1 MARIVFRDPWD
12 QHTVVEHVVTKMH
25 FSEETEFQQVDVFE
39 TAQFGTVLALGGV
52 VNCTEVDEMGY
63 HEMLVHVPLL
73 AHPNP
78 RRVLII
84 GGGDG
89 GTMREVCKHDVV
101 EEAVQVEIDE
111 VVVEVCKKWLPQTA
125 VGFEHPRCNL
135 IIGDGLDYV
144 KRAPAGSFDVILV
157 DSTDPVD
164 AGTVLFTEDFYRE
177 CHRVLA
183 DDGVLVPQSD
193 SMFNS
198 TKNVQRVVTQLGE
211 IFADVHVYRTLVP
224 TYPFSMWNFT
234 FATKGPHPF
243 EAIDLERA
251 RRLENELRYY
261 TPELHHAAFVLPKWM
276 KQRIAEW
283 AEIASSR

>member
-1 MARIVFRDPWD
+1 MAKIVFRDPWD
-12 QHTVVEHVVTKMH
+12 QHTIIEHVVTDML
-25 FSEETEFQQVDVFE
+25 FSQRSEFQQVDVFE

-52 VNCTEVDEMGY
+52 VNCSEVDEMGY

-89 GTMREVCKHDVV
+89 GTMREVCKHDCV

-111 VVVEVCKKWLPQTA
+111 VVVDVCKKYLPETA
-125 VGFEHPRCNL
+125 VGYEHPKCNL

-144 KRAPAGSFDVILV
+144 EKATDGSFDVILV

-164 AGTVLFTEDFYRE
+164 AADVLFTENFYE
-177 CHRVLA
+177 QCHRVLA
-183 DDGVLVPQSD
+183 DDGILVPQSD

-198 TKNVQRVVTQLGE
+198 SKNVERVVGQLGA
-211 IFADVHVYRTLVP
+211 IFGGNVHLYRTLVP

-234 FATKGPHPF
+234 FASKGPHPY
-243 EAIDLERA
+243 ENLDESRA
-251 RRLENELRYY
+251 SELDPQLRYY
-261 TPELHHAAFVLPKWM
+261 TSDLHRAAFVLPKWM
-276 KQRIAEW
+276 TERV
-283 AEIASSR
+283 ASWSRA